1 MNNRILVLGGGVAG
15 SSIAYFLTQKGYQ
28 VTVVE
33 KNPGVGGL
41 ARTCYYSGH
50 PYEFGPHIWFWPGG
64 KDDPINNAIV
74 TLTNGEL
81 YHIDRRLFTYVESD
95 RRKYRYP
102 IHYQDIDQMP
112 ERETVLREL
121 MKNRDANVKLIES
134 QLPELGQCKFADYF
148 TAAIG
153 ETLYNKFMA
162 NYTWKMWNIPGDELE
177 TSMVWADRFR
187 HAYTK
192 TGEETRQRGLKGYDP
207 IKFEDHTLGKGIAFQ
222 VYPKRGWNAVW
233 GTMVARSTVIRD
245 RIMGIRDEHKQP
257 YVLTASGTKYYFS
270 DYHTVFCS
278 IDIDELWG
286 ENTLPYTGRMMIPLL
301 IPGLVSA
308 FPEGAES
315 LHYSSCEFQTRVTE
329 MKVITRHESPDTL
342 ILIEVPVL
350 PGAATCFP
358 RNTIDYA
365 LEHNLFAE
373 KAYPQQSEQA
383 FATYHAYVQRGKMIP
398 NLRYVGRHA
407 EFKYWGMP
415 ETVNAAYQKALEFEP
430 VGPVE
435 PVQPAEPTR

>member
-1 MNNRILVLGGGVAG
+1 MMNNRILVLGGGVAG
-15 SSIAYFLTQKGYQ
+15 SSIAYFLTEKGYE

-33 KNPGVGGL
+33 KNPSVGGL

-64 KDDPINNAIV
+64 KEDPINKTIV
-74 TLTNGEL
+74 TLTNDEL
-81 YHIDRRLFTYVESD
+81 YHIDRRLFTYVEPD

-102 IHYQDIDQMP
+102 IHYQDIDEMP
-112 ERETVLREL
+112 ERETIHREL
-121 MKNRDANVKLIES
+121 MKNRDPNIKLIDS
-134 QLPELGQCKFADYF
+134 QLPELGHCKFADYF

-153 ETLYNKFMA
+153 ETLYRKFMA

-177 TSMVWADRFR
+177 TSMVWADRFQ

-192 TGEETRQRGLKGYDP
+192 SGEQSQKRGLTGYDP
-207 IKFEDHTLGKGIAFQ
+207 VKFQDHTLGKGIAFQ
-222 VYPKRGWNAVW
+222 VYPKQGWNAVW
-233 GTMVARSTVIRD
+233 GAMVAHSTVIRD
-245 RIMGIRDEHKQP
+245 RIVGIRDEHKQP
-257 YVLTASGTKYYFS
+257 YVLTASGEQYRFA

-301 IPGLVSA
+301 IPGLASA

-350 PGAATCFP
+350 PGAAASFP
-358 RNTIDYA
+358 KNTIDYA
-365 LEHNLFAE
+365 TEHNLFAG
-373 KAYPQQSEQA
+373 KAYPQQSGQA
-383 FATYHAYVQRGKMIP
+383 FATYRAYVERGRKIP

-415 ETVNAAYQKALEFEP
+415 ETVNAAYQQALGFEP
-430 VGPVE
+430 V
-435 PVQPAEPTR
+435 

>member
-1 MNNRILVLGGGVAG
+1 VNKKVLVLGGGVAG
-15 SSIAYFLTQKGYQ
+15 SSMAHYLSEKGYD

-33 KNPGVGGL
+33 KNSRVGGL
-41 ARTCYYSGH
+41 ARTCHYSGH

-64 KDDPINNAIV
+64 KEDPVNATIV
-74 TLTNGEL
+74 RLTNDEL
-81 YHIDRRLFTYVESD
+81 FYIDRRLFTYVEAD

-102 IHYQDIDQMP
+102 VHYADIDQMP
-112 ERETVLREL
+112 EREAIHREVRAHRDEALRLVE
-121 MKNRDANVKLIES
+121 E
-134 QLPELGQCKFADYF
+134 QLPTIGQCKFADYF
-148 TAAIG
+148 SAAIG
-153 ETLYNKFMA
+153 QTLYQKFMA

-177 TSMVWADRFR
+177 TSMVWADRFH

-192 TGEETRQRGLKGYDP
+192 PGDKAPRGLGGYDP
-207 IKFEDHTLGKGIAFQ
+207 LKFEDHTLGKGIRFQ
-222 VYPKRGWNAVW
+222 VYPKDGWNAVW
-233 GTMVARSTVIRD
+233 NAMVARSTVIRD
-245 RIMGIRDEHKQP
+245 RIVGIRDEHTKP
-257 YVLTASGTKYYFS
+257 YVLMASGEKHYFA
-270 DYHTVFCS
+270 DYFLVYSS

-301 IPGLVSA
+301 IPGLAHA

-315 LHYSSCEFQTRVTE
+315 LHYASCEFQTRVTE

-350 PGAATCFP
+350 PGAAASFP
-358 RNTIDYA
+358 RNTIEYA

-383 FATYHAYVQRGKMIP
+383 FATYRAYRDRGQKIP

-415 ETVNAAYQKALEFEP
+415 ETVNSAYQQSLEFQA
-430 VGPVE
+430 V
-435 PVQPAEPTR
+435 